1 MGELKD
7 TMEKPKF
14 AKGKSEEDIA
24 AWSRDIEEEVE
35 MADEMTRKIQKHIKA
50 MDREQQKEQA
60 VEEHK
65 RRLEFERE
73 ILEQEAEFQKLRDQ
87 EKAA

>member
-1 MGELKD
+1 
-7 TMEKPKF
+7 MEKPKF